1 MFEKT
6 VTFIENPR
14 YKQNNDEN
22 WMLIKY
28 KNYNVIG
35 HYCVDDKGNYY
46 NGYEEV
52 LNFELDNVKFMNN
65 LEKLLKEKQ
74 ADYGNFDETSY
85 VMTKMMENFLS
96 LHNHKEVKVPYK
108 FFGLFMIMLKSWRIM
123 QSKSY
128 KKDSSDDIQGY
139 NELLRRLLLN
149 ENATK

>member
-1 MFEKT
+1 MKLFYLVLIVIAGDGVSLKLIPNLNSLKPITCDDMFEKT

-52 LNFELDNVKFMNN
+52 LNFELGHD
-65 LEKLLKEKQ
+65 
-74 ADYGNFDETSY
+74 
-85 VMTKMMENFLS
+85 
-96 LHNHKEVKVPYK
+96 
-108 FFGLFMIMLKSWRIM
+108 
-123 QSKSY
+123 
-128 KKDSSDDIQGY
+128 
-139 NELLRRLLLN
+139 
-149 ENATK
+149 